1 MRSKNSKGILF
12 VSTDCNS
19 LPFPASIGP
28 RFIGSLNLSIY
39 RLRKIWFG
47 VAAMALATSAS
58 IAAAEAAGSGPQNMR
73 TNQRRK
79 KAEGA
84 CSQLTGVRGCAPPL
98 NQRRR

>member
-1 MRSKNSKGILF
+1 LIAVQHALQEIQKVILF
-12 VSTDCNS
+12 VRTDRNN

-58 IAAAEAAGSGPQNMR
+58 IAAAEAAVDPAAVRKYMR
-73 TNQRRK
+73 TNQRAWK
-79 KAEGA
+79 
-84 CSQLTGVRGCAPPL
+84 
-98 NQRRR
+98 RRRCRQPTYSR